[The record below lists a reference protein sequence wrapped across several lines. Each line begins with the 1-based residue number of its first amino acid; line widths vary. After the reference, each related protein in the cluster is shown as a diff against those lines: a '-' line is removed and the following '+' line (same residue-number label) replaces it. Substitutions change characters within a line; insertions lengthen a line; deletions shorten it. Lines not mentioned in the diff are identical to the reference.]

1 MVEKIK
7 RIPALIS
14 KPMRATRDDL
24 ASLHIPDE
32 VRSAMRQPVPAE
44 IKAPAALHP
53 DDVLALP
60 GMASRALFT
69 SASGQP
75 YPCWLEGDETLGD
88 DWLLAADYYPYYY
101 RLYRYLGSRFE
112 KIRMLE
118 IGVRT
123 GYSGVVLAKAV
134 PEKSPLYV
142 GVDPNLYIPT
152 GLEKA
157 AATFSLLQKEGNPL
171 QYFLLEGYS
180 GSTAV
185 QNSLR
190 YSGPFEFIHV
200 DGEHTY
206 FGKLFDLWIARN
218 LLAPG
223 GFVLVDDYE
232 HHGFIA
238 DSVKV
243 ALERGWFS
251 KFSYLPTKR
260 GLAVLS

>member
-1 MVEKIK
+1 MIEKLK
-7 RIPALIS
+7 RIPGLIRR
-14 KPMRATRDDL
+14 PMRATRDDL
-24 ASLHIPDE
+24 ASLQIPEE
-32 VRSAMRQPVPAE
+32 VRAAMRHAIPSNINVPPALDSE
-44 IKAPAALHP
+44 I
-53 DDVLALP
+53 LP
-60 GMASRALFT
+60 SVEITSKELFT
-69 SASGQP
+69 SASGKP

-101 RLYRYLGSRFE
+101 ALYRNLGSKFS
-112 KIRMLE
+112 KLRMLE

-134 PEKSPLYV
+134 PDKSPYYV
-142 GVDPNLYIPT
+142 GVDPNLYIAS
-152 GLEKA
+152 GLELA
-157 AATFSLLQKEGNPL
+157 AATFSLLQQEGNPL

-180 GSTAV
+180 GSTAI

-190 YSGPFEFIHV
+190 YSGPFELIHV

-243 ALERGWFS
+243 ALELGWFRR
-251 KFSYLPTKR
+251 FSFLPTKR
-260 GLAVLS
+260 GLAVLC